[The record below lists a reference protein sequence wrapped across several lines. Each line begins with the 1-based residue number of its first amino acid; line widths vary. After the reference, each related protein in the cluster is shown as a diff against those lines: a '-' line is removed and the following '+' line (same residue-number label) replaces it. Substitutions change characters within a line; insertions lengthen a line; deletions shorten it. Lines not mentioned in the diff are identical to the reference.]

1 MASPDFQTLMLPL
14 LQLAGDGK
22 EHSIGEA
29 IQRLADESSLTADER
44 QHMLPSGRQATFNN
58 RVAWASSYLRN
69 AGLLASTG
77 RGRFAITSRGQAV
90 LSKPP
95 GRIEIGF
102 LMQWPEFRAFRGAKD
117 DDGQEGGP
125 TSGVV
130 EQTPEEAMEST
141 AHLLRT
147 AVEAEILARTKGC
160 SPSFFE
166 RLVVELLVAMG
177 YGGSR
182 TDAGQAIGQAGDG
195 GVDGIIKEDKL
206 GLDVVY
212 VQAKRWDS
220 SVGRPV
226 VQAFAGSIEG
236 FKARKG
242 VMITTS
248 SFTADARDYVKA
260 IEKRIV
266 LIDGMELARLMFEHG
281 IGVTDVSS
289 YVVKRIDADYF
300 EQA

>member
-1 MASPDFQTLMLPL
+1 MD
-14 LQLAGDGK
+14 
-22 EHSIGEA
+22 
-29 IQRLADESSLTADER
+29 
-44 QHMLPSGRQATFNN
+44 
-58 RVAWASSYLRN
+58 
-69 AGLLASTG
+69 
-77 RGRFAITSRGQAV
+77 
-90 LSKPP
+90 
-95 GRIEIGF
+95 
-102 LMQWPEFRAFRGAKD
+102 
-117 DDGQEGGP
+117 
-125 TSGVV
+125 
-130 EQTPEEAMEST
+130 ST

>member
-1 MASPDFQTLMLPL
+1 VARVP
-14 LQLAGDGK
+14 
-22 EHSIGEA
+22 SI
-29 IQRLADESSLTADER
+29 
-44 QHMLPSGRQATFNN
+44 SGAEGRPWSRGRTDV
-58 RVAWASSYLRN
+58 R
-69 AGLLASTG
+69 G
-77 RGRFAITSRGQAV
+77 RGADT
-90 LSKPP
+90 
-95 GRIEIGF
+95 
-102 LMQWPEFRAFRGAKD
+102 
-117 DDGQEGGP
+117 
-125 TSGVV
+125 
-130 EQTPEEAMEST
+130 EEAMEST

-226 VQAFAGSIEG
+226 VQAFAGSSPRPRSPPTL
-236 FKARKG
+236 A
-242 VMITTS
+242 TT
-248 SFTADARDYVKA
+248 
-260 IEKRIV
+260 
-266 LIDGMELARLMFEHG
+266 
-281 IGVTDVSS
+281 
-289 YVVKRIDADYF
+289 
-300 EQA
+300 